1 MACHIMDKKKAPH
14 KLMAEEALND
24 DNSAVQISTAKLNEL
39 GIFHGDTVMLR
50 GNKRKFCPAVAI

>member
-24 DNSAVQISTAKLNEL
+24 DNSAV
-39 GIFHGDTVMLR
+39 
-50 GNKRKFCPAVAI
+50 